1 MGTPGV
7 DLRAFRALHL
17 HRDLGLNLAF
27 LTMPFHGP
35 RNPGSRMQPPMP
47 GIDALDNV
55 HGLTQAVWD
64 ARQLL
69 AFARERA
76 DGNPV
81 GILGLSLGSLVASVV
96 ASVDDPHAVLLH
108 VPAIDLPQLMTD
120 AAAGI
125 DDPQA
130 QEGVALM
137 ERARPLYGPV
147 NPLHLSPQ
155 VPVER
160 RFLFAGTLDK
170 FAKPSTQAIRL
181 WHHWDEPNVHWY
193 HGGHVSLFWAKGI
206 QTAVDK
212 ALVDSGLT

>member
-1 MGTPGV
+1 
-7 DLRAFRALHL
+7 
-17 HRDLGLNLAF
+17 
-27 LTMPFHGP
+27 
-35 RNPGSRMQPPMP
+35 
-47 GIDALDNV
+47 
-55 HGLTQAVWD
+55 
-64 ARQLL
+64 
-69 AFARERA
+69 
-76 DGNPV
+76 
-81 GILGLSLGSLVASVV
+81 VASVV

-130 QEGVALM
+130 HEGVALM

-181 WHHWDEPNVHWY
+181 WHHWDEPSVHWY

-206 QTAVDK
+206 QDAVDK
-212 ALVDSGLT
+212 ALVDSGMT